1 MRIHAAEDDPDKA
14 RLLENILRK
23 KHTVEVVPDGAKTL
37 QHLRDEKFDAL
48 LIDDWIMPKMDG
60 ITLI

>member
-1 MRIHAAEDDPDKA
+1 MDNA

-23 KHTVEVVPDGAKTL
+23 KHTVEVVLDNVKTL
-37 QHLRDEKFDAL
+37 QRLRDEKFDAL
-48 LIDDWIMPKMDG
+48 LTDDWMMLEMDG